1 MNIKDII
8 NKLFGGLQKYLDT
21 EKELIKLKVVKE
33 LARFLG
39 MVFSAIFI
47 ITMFHLCV
55 LMVGMWIGFLL
66 SSFFDNHLI
75 GFGITTVIYIL
86 WLIVSVKYKKTLL
99 IKPFTN
105 IVISAMTETSNNEKI
120 EDEQQGA

>member
-8 NKLFGGLQKYLDT
+8 NKLFGGLQKYFDT

-75 GFGITTVIYIL
+75 GFGITTVIYII

>member
-75 GFGITTVIYIL
+75 GFGITTVIYII